1 MYTFLYD
8 DNFSDWDL
16 GQVLYH
22 IKIVSHVYIIIRVVS
37 MEILIIGVCWRSF
50 LEEGRR
56 AHPQFAV

>member
-22 IKIVSHVYIIIRVVS
+22 INIASHVYIIIRVVS
-37 MEILIIGVCWRSF
+37 MEILIIGVCWRR
-50 LEEGRR
+50 LAPR
-56 AHPQFAV
+56 ASAVCCVI